1 MGKKKTFFDESLE
14 NNMETFYLYYNR
26 LKEIA
31 ISRFKWLNLPDS
43 VDPRYLELCLFENG
57 NALFFKDSEM
67 GYLTLSDVSNGNFDV
82 YGEPLKRRAY
92 SRYNN
97 YQRQL
102 NYKNSTYIWNNMLR
116 TGNVLEI
123 QSFAKRLYNLDR
135 IIDVNANA
143 QKTPVLVLCD
153 EKERLTM
160 KNLYQQFDGNAPVI
174 FGDKALNVHGVQVLK
189 TDAPFICDKI
199 YELKTQIWNEALTYL
214 GIPNVAYQKR
224 ERLVSDEVTRGLGG
238 TLISRKSALTMREE
252 ACRKINNMFGLNVE
266 VEFQDCVNSDDS
278 EVLENE

>member
-43 VDPRYLELCLFENG
+43 VDPRYLELCLFDNG

-67 GYLTLSDVSNGNFDV
+67 GYLTLSDVSNGNFNV
-82 YGEPLKRRAY
+82 YGEPVKRRAY

-97 YQRQL
+97 YQRRL

-143 QKTPVLVLCD
+143 QKTPVLILCD

-174 FGDKALNVHGVQVLK
+174 FGDKALNVQGVQVLK

-238 TLISRKSALTMREE
+238 TLISRTSALTMREE
-252 ACRKINNMFGLNVE
+252 ACRKINKMFGLNVE
-266 VEFQDCVNSDDS
+266 VEFQDCENSDDS
-278 EVLENE
+278 EAESNE